1 MICVEWCVEGGEGGM
16 MEGWWGDDGRGR
28 GRGGVRVG
36 GGFGVR
42 VRG

>member
-1 MICVEWCVEGGEGGM
+1 MLNDVWRGGGGM

-28 GRGGVRVG
+28 GRGGEGLG

-42 VRG
+42 VRVEG